1 MVQRSAH
8 IPVSWSLTEGYR
20 RASRQR
26 FRGAVPNLPD
36 RDAVFD
42 RNGTKMSTHLERQF
56 KASDSLMD
64 RSEVEGCRL
73 DLASSSFNTRP
84 SPADHCC
91 LDLQTQFKIWIT
103 EIYVHVL
110 ATNPGYMAVLALN
123 DAFNWR
129 APAVKV
135 ERGQRLSASEAVNE
149 GKTVASHTTGLRPND
164 EALERL
170 AHACEPTV
178 RRP

>member
-1 MVQRSAH
+1 M
-8 IPVSWSLTEGYR
+8 
-20 RASRQR
+20 
-26 FRGAVPNLPD
+26 
-36 RDAVFD
+36 
-42 RNGTKMSTHLERQF
+42 MSTHLEKQS
-56 KASDSLMD
+56 KAIDSLME

-73 DLASSSFNTRP
+73 DLASPSFNTRP
-84 SPADHCC
+84 SPVDHCC
-91 LDLQTQFKIWIT
+91 LDLQTQFQIVIL

-110 ATNPGYMAVLALN
+110 ATNLGHMAVLALN
-123 DAFNWR
+123 DASNWR

-164 EALERL
+164 EALKRL